1 MIRKMI
7 CAALAVMLLMSF
19 FSLPVA
25 AYSFE
30 LEPNT
35 GYKPEYYPYVVH
47 TGSADWYLAKAD
59 IDLMGLEAMCAG
71 LEDTLRHQEADF
83 ADARAVLSG
92 CLNGEVPAVMICTD
106 FSDTAEVSK
115 VASAYYNQRSR
126 FIKVFHRWKDAQAA
140 LLHEYVHYL
149 TLSCATVS
157 SQHGFWTEGIAEYVS
172 RIVCKNRMS
181 RSVNTNLTEE
191 ETAFFRGKGAW
202 DPQENCVDDS
212 IRYIGLAELF
222 RRGFAL
228 GQEYFAVS
236 NTFIQ
241 RTEKVQQ
248 NPKPGDL
255 SFFEAA
261 SMTEYLIETCGLDFV
276 CAHWDSDPD
285 HPEDL
290 YGKTFHELYTD
301 WAEWNTRKCAD
312 LGIVI
317 E

>member
-1 MIRKMI
+1 MKKLISI
-7 CAALAVMLLMSF
+7 VLAVILLMSLCA
-19 FSLPVA
+19 LPAA

-30 LEPNT
+30 LETNT
-35 GYKPEYYPYVVH
+35 GYKPDVYPYVVH

-59 IDLMGLEAMCAG
+59 IELMGLEAMCSG
-71 LEDTLRHQEADF
+71 LEDTLRNQEADF

-106 FSDTAEVSK
+106 FSDTAEASK
-115 VASAYYNQRSR
+115 IASAYYTPRSR
-126 FIKVFHRWKDAQAA
+126 FIKVFHRWNDTQAV
-140 LLHEYVHYL
+140 LLHEYVHDL
-149 TLSCATVS
+149 TLSSASVS
-157 SQHGFWTEGIAEYVS
+157 SRPGFWTEGIAEYVS

-191 ETAFFRGKGAW
+191 EIAFFREKGAW
-202 DPQENCVDDS
+202 DTQENCVDDR
-212 IRYIGLAELF
+212 IRYIGSAELF

-248 NPKPGDL
+248 NPKSGDI
-255 SFFEAA
+255 SFYEAA
-261 SMTEYLIETCGLDFV
+261 SMTAWLIETYGLDFV

-285 HPEDL
+285 HPEAL

-301 WAEWNTRKCAD
+301 WAEWNTRQCEQ